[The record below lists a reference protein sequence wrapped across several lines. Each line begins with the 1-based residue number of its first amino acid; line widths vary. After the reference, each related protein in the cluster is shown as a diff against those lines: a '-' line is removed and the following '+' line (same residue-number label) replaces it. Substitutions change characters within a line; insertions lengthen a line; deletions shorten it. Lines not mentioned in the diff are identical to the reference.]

1 MVLLVDTGIMDAESE
16 DATRV
21 MTKMAGWVG
30 VGDITTL
37 QKQVHL
43 LRYEGSIDFLDWTS
57 EMS

>member
-1 MVLLVDTGIMDAESE
+1 MDAENE
-16 DATRV
+16 DVTRV